1 MIEGA
6 ASGILILLQE
16 RRRNLMERK
25 LQFNNEASDN
35 EDINKQ
41 FHPAFCDA
49 MTQIF
54 EHDNVKYVYE
64 REYNLNSMPNRIDL
78 LVIRIDD
85 KKVVSNNKYGC
96 DDGTEHDK
104 EQSVN
109 GIAKLC
115 RTYNIFEYKSPRQQL
130 SVDEYYVAMAYAYLY
145 AGKTKNAKME
155 DITVSFVREGKPH
168 KLMSYFKKNGHQVTE
183 YEKGI
188 YHIIKKDHVDMQIIV
203 TGELDDKYIWLR
215 ALSDKL
221 TLDDAVK
228 LAIDAGKEHDSEG
241 RQRVRSILD
250 LVSRLNRNKE
260 WMKEMKSM
268 GAFRDLFK
276 EEFEEK
282 DKKIQDLSEQLQ
294 SQNEQL
300 KSKDEQLQ
308 SKDEQLQ
315 NKDEQLQNKDEQL
328 QSKDEQL
335 QRKDKEV
342 KSLKEEIEHL
352 KEQMRNN
359 KIAML

>member
-1 MIEGA
+1 
-6 ASGILILLQE
+6 
-16 RRRNLMERK
+16 MERK

-54 EHDNVKYVYE
+54 EHDNVEYVYE

-78 LVIRIDD
+78 LVIRLDENKGVGDNNECECDDD
-85 KKVVSNNKYGC
+85 K
-96 DDGTEHDK
+96 EHSK

-115 RTYNIFEYKSPRQQL
+115 RTYNIFEYKSPGQQL

-145 AGKTKNAKME
+145 AGKTKNATME

-168 KLMSYFKKNGHQVTE
+168 KLMSYFKNNGYQITE

-188 YHIIKKDHVDMQIIV
+188 YHIIRKNHVDMQIIV
-203 TGELDDKYIWLR
+203 TRELDDKYIWLR

-282 DKKIQDLSEQLQ
+282 DKKIQALS
-294 SQNEQL
+294 
-300 KSKDEQLQ
+300 EQLQ

-315 NKDEQLQNKDEQL
+315 SQNEQL
-328 QSKDEQL
+328 QS
-335 QRKDKEV
+335 KDKEV

>member
-6 ASGILILLQE
+6 ASGMLILLQE

-25 LQFNNEASDN
+25 LQVNKEASDN

-54 EHDNVKYVYE
+54 EHDNVEYVYE

-78 LVIRIDD
+78 LVIRLDD
-85 KKVVSNNKYGC
+85 KKAVGNNKCGC
-96 DDGTEHDK
+96 DDGKEHDK

-115 RTYNIFEYKSPRQQL
+115 RTYNIFEYKSPGQQL
-130 SVDEYYVAMAYAYLY
+130 SVDEYYNAMAYAYLY
-145 AGKTKNAKME
+145 AGKTKNATME

-168 KLMSYFKKNGHQVTE
+168 KLMSFFKMNGHQVIE

-203 TGELDDKYIWLR
+203 TKELDDKYIWLR

-282 DKKIQDLSEQLQ
+282 DKKIQALS
-294 SQNEQL
+294 
-300 KSKDEQLQ
+300 EQLQ

-315 NKDEQLQNKDEQL
+315 SQNEQLQNKDKQL
-328 QSKDEQL
+328 QS
-335 QRKDKEV
+335 KDKEV